1 VSIVALSAMSRD
13 SIHFLLNGRAVTL
26 WDVAPTRSLLAWLR
40 EERHLTGSK
49 EGCAEGDCGACTVV
63 IGERLANG
71 AGELRLR
78 PVNACIQWLPAVDGK
93 ALFTVEF
100 LRRQADGRL
109 HPAQQAM
116 VDCHGSQ
123 CGYCTPGFVM
133 SLWSAYHSHSEPL
146 PETELR
152 SALAGNL
159 CRCTG
164 YRPILEA
171 GRRMFELPP
180 LPLDQAG
187 LATQLAALPVAEP
200 LTCRHASGCFH
211 APTSLA
217 DLLELKATHPEAIVL
232 AGGTDVGLWTTKEL
246 RDLGDVLYLGRVTE
260 LQRIEETAE
269 ALTIGAAASLTDAF
283 AALLAPYPELAEL
296 AERFGSQPIRNA
308 GTLGGNVANGSP
320 IGDTM
325 PALMALGA
333 RLALASRR
341 GEREL
346 ALEDFYLDYMKK
358 DLASDEILRAIVVP
372 KPRPGL
378 VFRAWKLAKRH
389 DSDISA
395 LCGAFA
401 LDLDDGRIVAARVAY
416 GGMAATVR
424 RAPRTEAAL
433 TGAPWNE
440 ATARAAM
447 AALDQDYAPLSDHR
461 ASAAYRRRAAA
472 NLLYRCFLETRP
484 DAPLP
489 PQALHVHA

>member
-1 VSIVALSAMSRD
+1 MSRD
-13 SIHFLLNGRAVTL
+13 TLHFLVNGQPVAVRGA
-26 WDVAPTRSLLAWLR
+26 APTRSLLAWLR
-40 EERHLTGSK
+40 EERHLTGTK

-63 IGERLANG
+63 LGERLANG

-78 PVNACIQWLPAVDGK
+78 PVNACIQWLPAIDGK
-93 ALFTVEF
+93 AVFTVEY
-100 LRRQADGRL
+100 LRSQAGGPL

-123 CGYCTPGFVM
+123 CGFCTPGFVM
-133 SLWSAYHSHSEPL
+133 SLWSAYHSHAEPL
-146 PETELR
+146 AEAELR
-152 SALAGNL
+152 SALTGNL

-171 GRRMFELPP
+171 GRRMFELPA
-180 LPLDQAG
+180 LALDQAG
-187 LATQLAALPVAEP
+187 LAARLAALPVAEP
-200 LTCRHASGCFH
+200 LGCGHTEGAFF

-217 DLLELKATHPEAIVL
+217 ALLELKSAHPEATVL
-232 AGGTDVGLWTTKEL
+232 AGGTDVGLWTTKQL
-246 RDLGDVLYLGRVTE
+246 RELGDVLYLGRVAE
-260 LQRIEETAE
+260 LHRIEETGE
-269 ALTIGAAASLTDAF
+269 ALAIGAGVSLTDAF
-283 AALLAPYPELAEL
+283 AALLGPYPELAEL
-296 AERFGSQPIRNA
+296 AERFGSPPIRHA

-320 IGDTM
+320 IGDSM
-325 PALMALGA
+325 PALVVLGA
-333 RLALASRR
+333 RVVLASRR
-341 GEREL
+341 SEREL
-346 ALEDFYLDYMKK
+346 ALEDFYLDYMKNA
-358 DLASDEILRAIVVP
+358 LAADEILRAIVVP
-372 KPRPGL
+372 KPRSGR
-378 VFRAWKLAKRH
+378 VFRTWKLAKRH

-401 LDLDDGRIVAARVAY
+401 LELDGERITAVRVAY
-416 GGMAATVR
+416 GGLAATVR